1 VAHAATVAQQSGMDA
16 QDRDGTWQDTQGAQR
31 GSAEVSSRGE
41 SSPRFDRAHRSRYTR
56 RFAWLVAA
64 IIGVAVVLIA
74 AHQYRDWRARIALQ
88 DAARANTEA
97 QQRAQA
103 QADLQRREDE
113 ARRQRL
119 QAQIEQ
125 QEALKTQA
133 IRERQQADEQARQAA
148 EAEAERKEK
157 AWAKFYRRPPA
168 CTDAASLE
176 CANGYIRARRTFEVK
191 YARGEL

>member
-1 VAHAATVAQQSGMDA
+1 MSAE
-16 QDRDGTWQDTQGAQR
+16 DRDGTWQDTQGAR
-31 GSAEVSSRGE
+31 PESADARAVPSSA
-41 SSPRFDRAHRSRYTR
+41 RFDRVRRSRHAR
-56 RFAWLVAA
+56 RLAGLMAA
-64 IIGVAVVLIA
+64 ILGVAVLVIA
-74 AHQYRDWRARIALQ
+74 AHQYREWRARVALEET
-88 DAARANTEA
+88 ARASAEDM
-97 QQRAQA
+97 QRAQL

-125 QEALKTQA
+125 QEALKDQA
-133 IRERQQADEQARQAA
+133 IRERQQAEELARLAA
-148 EAEAERKEK
+148 EAEADRKEK

-168 CTDAASLE
+168 CNDAASME